1 MLFDTT
7 VCEHPWNSNMF
18 RLPQF
23 QCLIW
28 TRTPTSRFTAQN
40 VHHSQLASHL
50 SAAFF
55 LCGWNWIYS
64 SLSLHLG
71 SLSPHSWQLASPHRK
86 RTAFSHGEASAE
98 NGWLFYCHSENY
110 RRVSRLN
117 SHPLVSGAMPW
128 ETAWETVS
136 ATWTWNRRKLDGES
150 LGESLH
156 HFSISPAFHQR
167 GASLRCQP
175 FWLHFCLA
183 RGRFGW
189 SLNSASKFGSHPVV
203 YDGKNRS
210 RYYAPL
216 GANNMHNITALR
228 FSLWPLVLSPFCF
241 GEPPAVAGIV
251 GPWQA
256 VRRVFCGIAMAAASF
271 SFRFALLASGCCGHP
286 WESRWTR
293 NRAEKK
299 YIKCRSLGSIQFF
312 YMFLLVFGNPRG
324 ETPHQP
330 SVSIRIWHLEDSISS
345 LFFFF
350 LPSLGDDQIWSE
362 ASPHV
367 EKHVAKT
374 SMHPQHPI
382 MDPKWSKI
390 IF

>member
-1 MLFDTT
+1 MAVGF
-7 VCEHPWNSNMF
+7 
-18 RLPQF
+18 
-23 QCLIW
+23 
-28 TRTPTSRFTAQN
+28 TSSQSQAHSFFT
-40 VHHSQLASHL
+40 
-50 SAAFF
+50 
-55 LCGWNWIYS
+55 
-64 SLSLHLG
+64 
-71 SLSPHSWQLASPHRK
+71 
-86 RTAFSHGEASAE
+86 GESSAE

-110 RRVSRLN
+110 RRVSRL
-117 SHPLVSGAMPW
+117 SHPLVSGTMPW

-150 LGESLH
+150 LH

-167 GASLRCQP
+167 AAWLRCQP
-175 FWLHFCLA
+175 FWLNFCLA

-189 SLNSASKFGSHPVV
+189 SLKSASKIGSHPVV

-210 RYYAPL
+210 RYCAPL
-216 GANNMHNITALR
+216 GTNNMHNITALR

-293 NRAEKK
+293 NRAANIYKMPE
-299 YIKCRSLGSIQFF
+299 SWGPSSFF
-312 YMFLLVFGNPRG
+312 TCFCWCLEIPG

-330 SVSIRIWHLEDSISS
+330 SVSIRIWHLEDSRQPVFLLLAKPRQRPNEANASSTSNNGSQVIQNHLLNPYHPLSS
-345 LFFFF
+345 LI
-350 LPSLGDDQIWSE
+350 PQASLATGPLVQGEPGLGPFAHIGE
-362 ASPHV
+362 AGTTAARLASFHAT
-367 EKHVAKT
+367 VAK
-374 SMHPQHPI
+374 
-382 MDPKWSKI
+382 
-390 IF
+390 

>member
-23 QCLIW
+23 QGCLIW
-28 TRTPTSRFTAQN
+28 TRTPTSRFTGQN
-40 VHHSQLASHL
+40 VHHSQLASQASHL
-50 SAAFF
+50 VVAFLGIGRLF
-55 LCGWNWIYS
+55 
-64 SLSLHLG
+64 SLRVKLDRFESIHLG
-71 SLSPHSWQLASPHRK
+71 SLQSTLMAVGFTSSQAH
-86 RTAFSHGEASAE
+86 AFSTGESSAE
-98 NGWLFYCHSENY
+98 NGWLFYCSENY
-110 RRVSRLN
+110 RKVSRL
-117 SHPLVSGAMPW
+117 SHPLVSGTMPW

-150 LGESLH
+150 LH

-167 GASLRCQP
+167 AAWLRCQP
-175 FWLHFCLA
+175 FWLNFCLA

-189 SLNSASKFGSHPVV
+189 SLKSASKIGSHPVV

-210 RYYAPL
+210 RYCAPL
-216 GANNMHNITALR
+216 GTNNMHNITALR

-293 NRAEKK
+293 NRAANIYNMPE
-299 YIKCRSLGSIQFF
+299 SLGPSIFF
-312 YMFLLVFGNPRG
+312 TCFCWCWKSPGKPPINPRF
-324 ETPHQP
+324 P
-330 SVSIRIWHLEDSISS
+330 SASDISRIPDS

-350 LPSLGDDQIWSE
+350 LPSLSNDQMKRRHT
-362 ASPHV
+362 SPHV
-367 EKHVAKT
+367 ATRNKCILNI
-374 SMHPQHPI
+374 Q
-382 MDPKWSKI
+382 
-390 IF
+390 